1 MHQPGPALDPA
12 LEVLRRP
19 DGSVQLGWGPDTA
32 AVLSPGAGLDAFALS
47 TVLSLLDGRSSRA
60 EILARTAQAGLA
72 DDAVTVLLDELTT
85 VGAVRDPGGTVPV
98 APRVRVHGRG
108 PLADTLVTQLTVSGT
123 RLSRSAAYT
132 GDSDV
137 ARWDVQCVLLAD
149 ALVPDPR
156 LVRELMRHRVPHLTV
171 LLRDGRGIV
180 GPFVVPGRTSCL
192 RCADLTRT
200 DLDPHWP
207 QLAAQL
213 CDRVGCAEPP
223 RGAGDRGS
231 RPRRARRDSHDRGAR
246 DTGPDPRG
254 GPAQSPARVAA
265 LVPAP
270 GLRVRRPAGVTRG
283 RPTAPRAGG
292 TASGMMVGVAEIP
305 RRSSSRTAKLA
316 SIPPRDRRSCRG
328 GVRPASGRR
337 GPRGDRRRARGEGC
351 RTAVHGAR

>member
-1 MHQPGPALDPA
+1 MTTATHQPGPALDPA

-32 AVLSPGAGLDAFALS
+32 AVLSPGKDLDAFGLS
-47 TVLSLLDGRSSRA
+47 TVLNLLDGRSSRA
-60 EILARTAQAGLA
+60 EILVRAARAGLA

-108 PLADTLVTQLTVSGT
+108 PLADTLVAHLTVSGT

-137 ARWDVQCVLLAD
+137 ARWDVRCVLLAD

-156 LVRELMRHRVPHLTV
+156 LVRELMRHRVPHLPV

-213 CDRVGCAEPP
+213 CDRVGCAEPS
-223 RGAGDRGS
+223 AVL
-231 RPRRARRDSHDRGAR
+231 A
-246 DTGPDPRG
+246 T
-254 GPAQSPARVAA
+254 AA
-265 LVPAP
+265 LALGELDAILTTAAPATLDRTLEVD
-270 GLRVRRPAGVTRG
+270 LRSHR
-283 RPTAPRAGG
+283 
-292 TASGMMVGVAEIP
+292 
-305 RRSSSRTAKLA
+305 LA
-316 SIPPRDRRSCRG
+316 SRRWYRHPECGCAAPP
-328 GVRPASGRR
+328 A
-337 GPRGDRRRARGEGC
+337 
-351 RTAVHGAR
+351 